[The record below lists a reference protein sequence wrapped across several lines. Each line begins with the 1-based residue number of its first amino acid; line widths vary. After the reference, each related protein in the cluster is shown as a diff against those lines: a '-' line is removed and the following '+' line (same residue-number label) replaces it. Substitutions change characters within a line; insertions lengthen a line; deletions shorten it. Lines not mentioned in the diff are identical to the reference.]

1 MEEKEYV
8 SATEAWHRE
17 TIGEAACAALKKNG
31 FGAHYVQ
38 SGEEAIALVEAM
50 IKPDMT
56 VAIGGSMTLT
66 ALKIPERAGRLG
78 AKVLD
83 HSAKGLTPEEKLAVM
98 RAQLTADLM
107 LSSSN
112 AITLNGEIF
121 NIDGNGN
128 RVAALTFGPKKTVVV
143 AGFNKIVRDL
153 DEARERCE
161 LRASPMNN
169 KRLGIANPCVKTGT
183 CVDCKG
189 ESRICRIYSVLRQ
202 RPRLSDFTVIVVGE
216 NLGY

>member
-1 MEEKEYV
+1 MADSEYI

-31 FGAHYVQ
+31 FDARYVK
-38 SGEEAIALVEAM
+38 SSEEAVALVEAM

-66 ALKIPERAGRLG
+66 ALKIPERAVRLG
-78 AKVLD
+78 AKLLD
-83 HSAKGLTPEEKLAVM
+83 HSAKGLTPDEKHAVM

-161 LRASPMNN
+161 LVASPMNN
-169 KRLGIANPCVKTGT
+169 KRLGIANPCTKTGT
-183 CVDCKG
+183 CMDCKG

-202 RPRLSDFTVIVVGE
+202 RPRLSDFTVIIVGE
-216 NLGY
+216 RLGY

>member
-1 MEEKEYV
+1 
-8 SATEAWHRE
+8 
-17 TIGEAACAALKKNG
+17 
-31 FGAHYVQ
+31 
-38 SGEEAIALVEAM
+38 
-50 IKPDMT
+50 MT

-83 HSAKGLTPEEKLAVM
+83 HSAKGLNPEEKLAVM
-98 RAQLTADLM
+98 RAQLTADLF

-112 AITLNGEIF
+112 AVTLDGELF

-143 AGFNKIVRDL
+143 AGVNKIVRNL
-153 DEARERCE
+153 DEARARCE
-161 LRASPMNN
+161 ISASPMNN
-169 KRLGIANPCVKTGT
+169 KRLGTANPCAKTGV
-183 CVDCKG
+183 CMDCKG
-189 ESRICRIYSVLRQ
+189 DGRICKVYSIFRQ
-202 RPRLSDFTVIVVGE
+202 KPRGSDFTVIIVGE